1 VTVDVTVDPDVS
13 LFDIRE
19 CLEQLFN
26 VENLRVE
33 FHIRI
38 DPLTIQV
45 NACDRVPIVTANDTI
60 WVQNW
65 NEDKC
70 VEFA

>member
-38 DPLTIQV
+38 DPLTIHV